1 MKYQVEC
8 GPEAQRLEPAAAHR
22 ARKMFML
29 HEGALNGPPAE
40 PGLREAIPV
49 LSRLARDPYFLASHI
64 LPFVQEARRAEDW
77 YVAYRHDDPARSHSL
92 QVFVW
97 PPGSV
102 TRIHDHSSWGAFC
115 CVVGSVLEERY
126 ERIDDGS
133 LPDHASLK
141 RLWRLVWRR
150 EDGIST
156 VLPYEGG
163 IHRVGNQSEEP
174 AISVHL
180 YGPRLGEID
189 GRDYDP
195 SQNYVCDRPDD

>member
-1 MKYQVEC
+1 MTEV
-8 GPEAQRLEPAAAHR
+8 PLLAPDTSNTNVL
-22 ARKMFML
+22 F
-29 HEGALNGPPAE
+29 GPPMRLHLEEAASYLTRLVKE
-40 PGLREAIPV
+40 PSL
-49 LSRLARDPYFLASHI
+49 LALIRPL
-64 LPFVQEARRAEDW
+64 LTQESEGW
-77 YVAYRHDDPARSHSL
+77 YVAHRWRAPDGSYSL
-92 QVFVW
+92 EVFVS
-97 PPGSV
+97 PPGTA

-195 SQNYVCDRPDD
+195 SQNYVCDRPND